1 MKISMALLLTLIF
14 GMALLS
20 GCTSTGGGPGD
31 GEDTAA
37 GTAVGSG
44 TDGGT
49 STSAAGGSG
58 AWSASALE
66 DPNSPLYEKVVCF
79 DFDRAEIR
87 PEYVDT
93 LRAHAEYLVNSPATR
108 LTIEG
113 HCDERGSREYNIA
126 LGERRADSV
135 KRFLEAEGVS
145 PVQLETVSYGEE
157 RPVALGHDEDA
168 WAKNRRAELVYQ

>member
-1 MKISMALLLTLIF
+1 MKKTMFLLLTLIF
-14 GMALLS
+14 SMALLS
-20 GCTSTGGGPGD
+20 GCSSTGGPQD
-31 GEDTAA
+31 GEGA
-37 GTAVGSG
+37 GTEMGEG
-44 TDGGT
+44 GGT
-49 STSAAGGSG
+49 NTSAAGGGG
-58 AWSASALE
+58 AWTGSPLE
-66 DPNSPLYEKVVCF
+66 DPNSPLYEKVVYF
-79 DFDRAEIR
+79 DFDTAEIR

-93 LRAHAEYLVNSPATR
+93 LRAHAEYLVNTPSAR
-108 LTIEG
+108 LVIEG

-157 RPVALGHDEDA
+157 RPVDLGHNEEA

>member
-1 MKISMALLLTLIF
+1 MKKTMILLLMLVF

-20 GCTSTGGGPGD
+20 GCSSTGGPQD
-31 GEDTAA
+31 GE
-37 GTAVGSG
+37 GTTGAEVGDGSG
-44 TDGGT
+44 TN
-49 STSAAGGSG
+49 TSAASGGG
-58 AWSASALE
+58 AWTGSPLE
-66 DPNSPLYEKVVCF
+66 DPNSPLYEKVVYF
-79 DFDRAEIR
+79 DFDTAEIR

-93 LRAHAEYLVNSPATR
+93 LRAHAEYLVNTPASR
-108 LTIEG
+108 LIIEG

-145 PVQLETVSYGEE
+145 TVQLETVSYGEE
-157 RPVALGHDEDA
+157 RPVDLGHSEDA

>member
-1 MKISMALLLTLIF
+1 
-14 GMALLS
+14 MALLS
-20 GCTSTGGGPGD
+20 GCSSTGGPQDEEG
-31 GEDTAA
+31 A
-37 GTAVGSG
+37 GTEMGGGSG
-44 TDGGT
+44 TN
-49 STSAAGGSG
+49 TSAAGGGG
-58 AWSASALE
+58 AWTGSPLE
-66 DPNSPLYEKVVCF
+66 DPNSPCMKKVVYF
-79 DFDRAEIR
+79 DFDTAEIR

-93 LRAHAEYLVNSPATR
+93 LRAHAEYLVNTPSAR
-108 LTIEG
+108 LVIEG

-157 RPVALGHDEDA
+157 RPVDLGHNEEA

>member
-1 MKISMALLLTLIF
+1 MKKTMFLLLMLIF
-14 GMALLS
+14 SMALLS
-20 GCTSTGGGPGD
+20 GCSSTGGPKD
-31 GEDTAA
+31 GA
-37 GTAVGSG
+37 GNGSEMGGGSG
-44 TDGGT
+44 G
-49 STSAAGGSG
+49 SSSSAAGGNG
-58 AWSASALE
+58 NWTGSALE
-66 DPNSPLYEKVVCF
+66 DPNSPLYEKVVYF
-79 DFDRAEIR
+79 DFDTAEIR

-93 LRAHAEYLVNSPATR
+93 LRAHAEYLVNTADAH
-108 LTIEG
+108 LVIEG

-157 RPVALGHDEDA
+157 RPVDLGHNEEA

>member
-1 MKISMALLLTLIF
+1 MFLLLTLIF
-14 GMALLS
+14 SMALLS
-20 GCTSTGGGPGD
+20 GCSSTGGPQDEEG
-31 GEDTAA
+31 A
-37 GTAVGSG
+37 GTEMGAGSG
-44 TDGGT
+44 TN
-49 STSAAGGSG
+49 TSAAGGGG
-58 AWSASALE
+58 AWTGSPLE
-66 DPNSPLYEKVVCF
+66 DPNSPLYEKVVYF
-79 DFDRAEIR
+79 DFDTAEIR

-93 LRAHAEYLVNSPATR
+93 LRAHAEYLVNTPSAR
-108 LTIEG
+108 LVIEG

-157 RPVALGHDEDA
+157 RPVDLGHNEEA

>member
-1 MKISMALLLTLIF
+1 MKKTMFLLLTLIF
-14 GMALLS
+14 SMALLS
-20 GCTSTGGGPGD
+20 GCSSTGGPQDEEG
-31 GEDTAA
+31 A
-37 GTAVGSG
+37 GTEMGGGSG
-44 TDGGT
+44 TN
-49 STSAAGGSG
+49 TSAAGGGG
-58 AWSASALE
+58 AWTGSPLE
-66 DPNSPLYEKVVCF
+66 DPNSPLYEKVVYF
-79 DFDRAEIR
+79 DFDTAEIR

-93 LRAHAEYLVNSPATR
+93 LRAHAEYLVNTPSAR
-108 LTIEG
+108 LVIEG

-157 RPVALGHDEDA
+157 RPVDLGHNEEA

>member
-1 MKISMALLLTLIF
+1 MKKTMFLLLTLIF
-14 GMALLS
+14 SMALLS
-20 GCTSTGGGPGD
+20 GCSSTGGPQD
-31 GEDTAA
+31 GE
-37 GTAVGSG
+37 GTGTEMGEGSG
-44 TDGGT
+44 TN
-49 STSAAGGSG
+49 TSAAGGGG
-58 AWSASALE
+58 AWTGSPLE
-66 DPNSPLYEKVVCF
+66 DPNSPLYEKVVYF
-79 DFDRAEIR
+79 DFDTAEIR

-93 LRAHAEYLVNSPATR
+93 LRAHAEYLVNTPSAR
-108 LTIEG
+108 LVIEG

-157 RPVALGHDEDA
+157 RPVDLGHNEEA